1 MNASGNCVCTGNTPN
16 WNATTGQCEGP
27 GNGTRNG
34 TGTGGGSWPTSWP
47 EPRIIEGEPG
57 ELVDIEYF
65 YDVGGESIFA
75 PPLAEGE
82 EPDPLTTLYST
93 YNDLGYGNSGG
104 IVRDGDIEDLI
115 EYLRGKNGNNT

>member
-1 MNASGNCVCTGNTPN
+1 MLP
-16 WNATTGQCEGP
+16 TTA
-27 GNGTRNG
+27 
-34 TGTGGGSWPTSWP
+34 
-47 EPRIIEGEPG
+47 EGEPA
-57 ELVDIEYF
+57 ELVDIDYF

-82 EPDPLTTLYST
+82 EPDPLMAIYSN

-104 IVRDGDIEDLI
+104 IVRDGDIEGLI